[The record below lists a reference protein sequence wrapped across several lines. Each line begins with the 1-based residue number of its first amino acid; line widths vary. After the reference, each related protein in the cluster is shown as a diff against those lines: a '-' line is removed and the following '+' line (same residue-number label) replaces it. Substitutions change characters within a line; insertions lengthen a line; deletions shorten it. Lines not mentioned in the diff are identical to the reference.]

1 MSPFINKGGRFC
13 VFQASTPNKGGDFAT
28 FSFSAWTPYKG
39 EIFVWCFGRSFE
51 HVEFPSRRR
60 ALMGEKFK
68 LLGALLV
75 VLSHLPLSRET
86 SFDFSFYA
94 DFVLPFGFACLLV
107 VLSPA
112 FSSS

>member
-1 MSPFINKGGRFC
+1 
-13 VFQASTPNKGGDFAT
+13 
-28 FSFSAWTPYKG
+28 
-39 EIFVWCFGRSFE
+39 
-51 HVEFPSRRR
+51 
-60 ALMGEKFK
+60 MGEKFK

-112 FSSS
+112 FASS